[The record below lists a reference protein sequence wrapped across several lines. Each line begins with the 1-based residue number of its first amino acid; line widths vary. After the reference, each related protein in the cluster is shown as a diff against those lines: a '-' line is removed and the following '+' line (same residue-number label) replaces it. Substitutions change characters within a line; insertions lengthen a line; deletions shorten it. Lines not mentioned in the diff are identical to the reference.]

1 MKKIY
6 LLIACLVFVHLFTQ
20 AQVRVNGP
28 VNPSSPLDLYPTHI
42 DSLGMGGFMVVA
54 NKVIRN
60 NIPPLRRKM
69 GMLVYVRE
77 TDSIYQLK
85 SSSTDNILNDA
96 DWNKYKLSETGNSGF
111 EWRVVFT
118 DSVVI
123 TNGSVPVLSDGNP
136 VIVDSKIKLPFSL
149 PGTWDA
155 NRFDLPN
162 TAPPYRRFMLGV
174 SDSGTL
180 ALVEPISEIVKIYR
194 QVNLNKKTI
203 EARSYLDTI
212 VGMSLQ
218 WTYQSLISDDL
229 RELEDEVEIIAG
241 PTVQIPQRL
250 SVFDPGNPT
259 HISYELTTFP
269 NFIQVFSV
277 RSLKLGVP
285 KTASNFYFYVHLRLY
300 NNSDTNYEFT
310 SSDILE
316 INALGWLRRFHF
328 LK

>member
-6 LLIACLVFVHLFTQ
+6 LFIACIGLIHLFSE

-42 DSLGMGGFMVVA
+42 DTLGHGGFMVVA
-54 NKVIRN
+54 SKSIRN

-162 TAPPYRRFMLGV
+162 TAPPYRRFVLGV

-180 ALVEPISEIVKIYR
+180 ALTEPISEIVKMYR
-194 QVNLNKKTI
+194 QVDFQKKVI
-203 EARSYLDTI
+203 EARGYLDTI
-212 VGMSLQ
+212 IGLSLM
-218 WTYQSLISDDL
+218 WTYQSLVPD
-229 RELEDEVEIIAG
+229 ELKALESEVEMIVG
-241 PTVQIPQRL
+241 PTVQIPQYYTI
-250 SVFDPGNPT
+250 FDPSNPT
-259 HISYELTTFP
+259 HISGELASFP

-285 KTASNFYFYVHLRLY
+285 KTANNFYFYVHLRLY
-300 NNSDTNYEFT
+300 NNSDTNYEFN
-310 SSDILE
+310 SGERLE

>member
-1 MKKIY
+1 MKKI
-6 LLIACLVFVHLFTQ
+6 LLFIGCIFLTTLVVQ
-20 AQVRVNGP
+20 AQVRVAAP
-28 VNPSSPLDLYPTHI
+28 INPSSPADVYATHI
-42 DSLGMGGFMVVA
+42 DTLGQGGFMVVA
-54 NKVIRN
+54 NKAIRN
-60 NIPPLRRKM
+60 SIPPLRRKL

-123 TNGSVPVLSDGNP
+123 TNGSVPVLSNGDP

-149 PGTWDA
+149 PGTWDP

-180 ALVEPISEIVKIYR
+180 ALTEPISEIVKMYR
-194 QVNLNKKTI
+194 QVNFNKKII
-203 EARSYLDTI
+203 EARGYLDTI
-212 VGMSLQ
+212 IGLSLE
-218 WTYQSLISDDL
+218 WTYQSVVPD
-229 RELEDEVEIIAG
+229 ELKALESEVEMIVG
-241 PTVQIPQRL
+241 PTVQIPQYYTI
-250 SVFDPGNPT
+250 FDPGNPT
-259 HISYELTTFP
+259 HVSSELASFP

-285 KTASNFYFYVHLRLY
+285 KTANNFYFYVHLRLY
-300 NNSDTNYEFT
+300 NNSDNNYEFT
-310 SSDILE
+310 SFERLE